1 MRLFPYIYKE
11 TNNYF
16 GLRFVTQFQHQTDD
30 PLLKLFLQPQ
40 SQSPVFLKRLRLLIS
55 I

>member
-1 MRLFPYIYKE
+1 
-11 TNNYF
+11 
-16 GLRFVTQFQHQTDD
+16 LRFVTQFQHQTD